1 MQIPGTV
8 FKNQLSVGETAFFQC
23 ETPILVNAFICV
35 VLQMAECAWNRM
47 KTEGLLRFSETL
59 LPVSLS
65 LTVTLAYV
73 AMLLSQLNVIFQTP
87 ESLFHYLE
95 RLLLLFLYQ
104 IAASAPSPAHICNF
118 FTNKH
123 F

>member
-1 MQIPGTV
+1 MPGTL

-59 LPVSLS
+59 LPVFLS
-65 LTVTLAYV
+65 LTVTLASV
-73 AMLLSQLNVIFQTP
+73 AMLLSQLKQQKASFITWKDC
-87 ESLFHYLE
+87 
-95 RLLLLFLYQ
+95 LLLFLYQ
-104 IAASAPSPAHICNF
+104 IAASAPSTAHICNF
-118 FTNKH
+118 FTDKQ

>member
-1 MQIPGTV
+1 MQMPGTL
-8 FKNQLSVGETAFFQC
+8 FKYQLSVGETAFFQC

-59 LPVSLS
+59 LPVFLS
-65 LTVTLAYV
+65 LTVTLASI
-73 AMLLSQLNVIFQTP
+73 AMLLSQLNVIFQTT

-95 RLLLLFLYQ
+95 RLFTAVLVSDRRFGLVSSAYMQLLYR
-104 IAASAPSPAHICNF
+104 
-118 FTNKH
+118 
-123 F
+123 